1 MNKMFCCY
9 GFYFQ
14 MFKQQRILL
23 YCFTV
28 LQRLGQ
34 KYEVCDGGRAAEVVE
49 VHLDDPLTLTQVLSS
64 GLQCTA
70 TRTLS
75 LHVHCIESNYS

>member
-1 MNKMFCCY
+1 MDFTKIRCLNNKEFC
-9 GFYFQ
+9 F
-14 MFKQQRILL
+14 

-49 VHLDDPLTLTQVLSS
+49 VHLDDPPTLTQVLSS

-75 LHVHCIESNYS
+75 LVHVHCIESNYS